1 MKSSQE
7 EIEKCRAE
15 YSATMTPRDIAD
27 EIAESIVGGQCRA
40 CRIWFTIDN
49 DN

>member
-15 YSATMTPRDIAD
+15 YSATMTRKEIAD
-27 EIAESIVGGQCRA
+27 EIAESIVGCTCRA
-40 CRIWFTIDN
+40 CRIWVAIDN